1 MNCTSPSD
9 CDCDTLCVFSVVSTF
24 LFVSTACYLM
34 CFCCLE
40 SKTLRS
46 RHVVLYSN
54 NSEQNLTS
62 CAPPSYDTVQES
74 PPPSYD

>member
-46 RHVVLYSN
+46 RTRCVIFK
-54 NSEQNLTS
+54 
-62 CAPPSYDTVQES
+62 
-74 PPPSYD
+74 